1 MQDIL
6 SVIQDRQSA
15 RGVYDPKRLVA
26 RQDLL
31 KILEAARWA
40 PTAHNMQN
48 FEIIVV
54 DDPSVIEAIGNLT
67 YPLSTTFI
75 RENYQQLSFSD
86 EELLQKKVGLPA
98 SHFPP
103 ALTTLAAARGELP
116 GEQENSFVG
125 TAIKSSPVLLIV
137 LYDPARRA
145 PASEGDF
152 LGIIS
157 LGCAMENMWLTASSR
172 GIAFH
177 VVSALSGDR
186 VEKGVKRILD
196 IPAALKIPFAC
207 RLGYPVTPP
216 AKSVRVRRDLEDFTS
231 HNRFGNREKM

>member
-6 SVIQDRQSA
+6 SVIQERQSA
-15 RGVYDPKRLVA
+15 RGLYDSKHLVA
-26 RQDLL
+26 RQDLR
-31 KILEAARWA
+31 KILEAARWT

-86 EELLQKKVGLPA
+86 EELLRKKVGLPA

-103 ALTTLAAARGELP
+103 ALTKPAAARGEVT

-157 LGCAMENMWLTASSR
+157 LGCAMENMWLMASSL

-177 VVSALSGDR
+177 VISALSGDR
-186 VEKGVKRILD
+186 VEKEVKRILD
-196 IPAALKIPFAC
+196 IPVALKIAFAS
-207 RLGYPVTPP
+207 RLGYSAAAP
-216 AKSVRVRRDLEDFTS
+216 AQVRVRREIEDFTS
-231 HNRFGNREKM
+231 HNHFGNREKI

>member
-6 SVIQDRQSA
+6 RVIQERQSA
-15 RGVYDPKRLVA
+15 RGLYDPKHLVA

-31 KILEAARWA
+31 KILQAARWA

-48 FEIIVV
+48 FEIIII
-54 DDPSVIEAIGNLT
+54 DDTRVIEDIGNIT

-98 SHFPP
+98 YHFPP
-103 ALTTLAAARGELP
+103 VLTTPAAARGEIS
-116 GEQENSFVG
+116 GEWENSFVG
-125 TAIKSSPVLLIV
+125 RAIKSSPVLLIV
-137 LYDPARRA
+137 LYDPRRRA

-152 LGIIS
+152 LGIVS
-157 LGCAMENMWLTASSR
+157 LGCAMENMWLMASFL

-186 VEKGVKRILD
+186 AEKEVKRILD
-196 IPAALKIPFAC
+196 IPVALKIAFAC

-216 AKSVRVRRDLEDFTS
+216 AQVRVRRDIEDFTS
-231 HNRFGNREKM
+231 HNCFGNRKKM

>member
-6 SVIQDRQSA
+6 SVIQERQSA
-15 RGVYDPKRLVA
+15 RGLYDPKHRVA
-26 RQDLL
+26 RQDLR

-48 FEIIVV
+48 FEIIIV
-54 DDPSVIEAIGNLT
+54 DDTRVIEDIGNLT

-75 RENYQQLSFSD
+75 RENYQQLSFS
-86 EELLQKKVGLPA
+86 EGELLRKKVGLPA

-103 ALTTLAAARGELP
+103 ALTTPAAARGEVA

-125 TAIKSSPVLLIV
+125 TAVKSSPVLLIV
-137 LYDPARRA
+137 LYDPGRRA

-152 LGIIS
+152 LGIIG
-157 LGCAMENMWLTASSR
+157 LGCAMENMWLMAASL

-186 VEKGVKRILD
+186 VEKEVKRILD
-196 IPAALKIPFAC
+196 IPVALKIAFAC

-216 AKSVRVRRDLEDFTS
+216 AQLKVRRDIEDFIS
-231 HNRFGNREKM
+231 HNHFGNREKM

>member
-6 SVIQDRQSA
+6 NVIQERQSA
-15 RGVYDPKRLVA
+15 RGLYDPEHRVA
-26 RQDLL
+26 RPDLG
-31 KILEAARWA
+31 KVLEAARWA

-54 DDPSVIEAIGNLT
+54 DDKRLIEDIGNIT

-103 ALTTLAAARGELP
+103 ALTTPAVARSEVT

-125 TAIKSSPVLLIV
+125 RAIKSSPVLLVV

-157 LGCAMENMWLTASSR
+157 LGCAMENMWLMASSL

-177 VVSALSGDR
+177 VVSALSGDE
-186 VEKGVKRILD
+186 VEKEVKRILD
-196 IPAALKIPFAC
+196 IPGALKIAFAC

-216 AKSVRVRRDLEDFTS
+216 AQLRVRRDLEDFTS
-231 HNRFGNREKM
+231 HNHFGNREKV